1 MAVELLIRATS
12 NVLENRLQK
21 GEIVTQKD
29 AALIDSGE
37 WPWGN
42 LIKLP
47 EYILVRISDATVE
60 EVMEYRQSVE
70 DTLSWELQNS
80 NANGRRYRVY
90 IDPKILA
97 IRPGM
102 RSKIRDVLVEDYG
115 ATVRSADLENGEAVF
130 DIPNPVEGSWADLRN
145 RFVYDFQQRA
155 AKRRYKLSSAAVD
168 QVVAAGGWVEV
179 TRAQFI
185 ANLEDRLA

>member
-1 MAVELLIRATS
+1 MSVELLIRATS
-12 NVLENRLQK
+12 NILEQRLQK
-21 GEIVTQKD
+21 GEIVTVRD

-42 LIKLP
+42 KETLPDYIK
-47 EYILVRISDATVE
+47 VRVSDMTVE
-60 EVMEYRQSVE
+60 EARDRMDSVQ
-70 DTLSWELQNS
+70 DVLNWELLNS
-80 NANGRRYRVY
+80 NASGRRYRIY

-115 ATVRSADLENGEAVF
+115 ATVHSADLENGEATL
-130 DIPNPVEGSWADLRN
+130 DIPNTDWQAMRD
-145 RFVYDFQQRA
+145 RFVNDFQRVV

-168 QVVAAGGWVEV
+168 QVVNGTGWIEV
-179 TRAQFI
+179 TKAQLASNI
-185 ANLEDRLA
+185 VDRLA